1 MEFNVE
7 NSNSLTNGQTSAP
20 SGYSTAQY
28 VKVSATSRPPSVAG
42 AIAGFVRDR
51 GKAEVQAIGAGAVNQ
66 AVKALAIA
74 RLYLQ
79 KEGIDVVC
87 NIRFLEIVVNG
98 EERTAINFEVGPRLS
113 APVE

>member
-1 MEFNVE
+1 
-7 NSNSLTNGQTSAP
+7 
-20 SGYSTAQY
+20 
-28 VKVSATSRPPSVAG
+28 
-42 AIAGFVRDR
+42 
-51 GKAEVQAIGAGAVNQ
+51 VNQ

-98 EERTAINFEVGPRLS
+98 EERTAINFEVSPRVS
-113 APVE
+113 KPEV